1 MEKDFP
7 VDFTGPKQQAYSQ
20 AEKRTNK
27 QSYLVSSKLHET
39 IIRLCSIY
47 NLFEWYSHATDC
59 ELQS

>member
-7 VDFTGPKQQAYSQ
+7 VDFTGPKQQQAYSQ

-27 QSYLVSSKLHET
+27 QSYLVSSKL
-39 IIRLCSIY
+39 CSIY